1 MSYYFP
7 SPPTSPTERKRKRS
21 ITSSLSLS
29 TNPQH
34 QQKQVKLDSTL
45 LERYLTTGGSPNI
58 VDTQRDFSLLCWACY
73 SKSESALEL
82 LLRQEDLDLTT
93 THGPARS
100 TALHIAASVG
110 FLNGID
116 AILLRQQQQQQQNSN
131 NEINLDPII
140 NALDKHGQTPL
151 HSAILSN
158 QSACVELLL
167 KYGARMDIQD
177 NQGQLPL
184 HLSVFYRRMECTKC
198 LLKYLPKNTKLLW
211 IPNKVDQR
219 NVMEE
224 CIVGGCANIL
234 NELMMK
240 VNKQESITT
249 TNIISKSKN
258 NDNKDNN
265 NNCNNKDNK
274 INNNIN
280 KSNLIRLAVFW
291 NRIECLE
298 LLLGAGFSSSHTQ
311 QDVGTQQQM
320 TETDPIHNNDI
331 LYQAVQQRK
340 LDIVQCLRR
349 KGNMNPCVS
358 NGHNPSL
365 IYAAS
370 HGFLD
375 MIPFLLTRDTSIDC
389 IRQAILLSEPLGLSD
404 AVLRIITRL
413 KQCPNGIY

>member
-1 MSYYFP
+1 
-7 SPPTSPTERKRKRS
+7 
-21 ITSSLSLS
+21 
-29 TNPQH
+29 
-34 QQKQVKLDSTL
+34 LDS
-45 LERYLTTGGSPNI
+45 
-58 VDTQRDFSLLCWACY
+58 
-73 SKSESALEL
+73 
-82 LLRQEDLDLTT
+82 TT

-116 AILLRQQQQQQQNSN
+116 AILLRQQQNSN
-131 NEINLDPII
+131 NEIDLDPII

-184 HLSVFYRRMECTKC
+184 HLSVFYRRIECTKC
-198 LLKYLPKNTKLLW
+198 LLKYLPENTKLLW

-224 CIVGGCANIL
+224 CIVGGY
-234 NELMMK
+234 
-240 VNKQESITT
+240 
-249 TNIISKSKN
+249 
-258 NDNKDNN
+258 
-265 NNCNNKDNK
+265 NNKDNR

-320 TETDPIHNNDI
+320 TETDPINNNDI

-389 IRQAILLSEPLGLSD
+389 IRQAILLSEPLGL
-404 AVLRIITRL
+404 
-413 KQCPNGIY
+413 